1 MSVVSMYYTEAGRH
15 VSGEFNA
22 TTCGIGMKEVTEGG
36 TLLVVP
42 IQSFTFC

>member
-1 MSVVSMYYTEAGRH
+1 MYYIEAGRH
-15 VSGEFNA
+15 VSGEYNA
-22 TTCGIGMKEVTEGG
+22 TTFGIGMKEVTEG